1 MGRNVVTETGLGA
14 SACEHASDAGTLKL
28 DAGSPKLDAG
38 ASKLDAFS
46 PDLEIPPEV
55 FVQRLEPYER
65 VLLSLKNHLYE
76 GSWERIVEDLRAR
89 LEEKPYI
96 YKLSK
101 TITRDL
107 AAVERMKAYEARQKV
122 NLSALVKK

>member
-1 MGRNVVTETGLGA
+1 MTETGLGA
-14 SACEHASDAGTLKL
+14 SACDRASDASILKL
-28 DAGSPKLDAG
+28 DAGS
-38 ASKLDAFS
+38 SKLDVVDPKLSAAG
-46 PDLEIPPEV
+46 PELDLAPQV

-65 VLLSLKNHLYE
+65 VLLSLKDHLYE
-76 GSWERIVEDLRAR
+76 GSWERILDDLRAR

-107 AAVERMKAYEARQKV
+107 AAVERMKAYETSQKV